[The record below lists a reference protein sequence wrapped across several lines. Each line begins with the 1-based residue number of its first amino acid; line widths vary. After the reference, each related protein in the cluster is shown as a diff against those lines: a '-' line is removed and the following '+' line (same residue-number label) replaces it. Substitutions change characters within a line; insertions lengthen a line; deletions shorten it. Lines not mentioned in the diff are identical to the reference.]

1 MSETPEQPETLIEFP
16 CDFAIKAMGL
26 SGDGLDELVVSI
38 VCEHAE
44 LCSEDAV
51 SLRQSS
57 GGKFTSVTVMIRAIS
72 KPQLDTIYQALSDH
86 DRIKYVL

>member
-1 MSETPEQPETLIEFP
+1 
-16 CDFAIKAMGL
+16 
-26 SGDGLDELVVSI
+26 
-38 VCEHAE
+38 